1 MLQELDEGC
10 FSSFETTFLWCFKHK
25 VLLICGG
32 NLKSGCLRLD
42 DAADDG
48 DTETF
53 FTWCCRSVKV
63 DHKER
68 YCTSLLYLSL
78 RMLLQHMRREDV
90 QRSEKF
96 KVLIIIIILYRQIWR
111 WWLWGLF
118 PAATYTA
125 CCNILLKSPYN
136 ILQFFCSLHVSMWTA
151 ATPLHM
157 CPRTQKK
164 HKEQLR
170 TTRQRIVRRTLTQV
184 GFLQR
189 NVMHWH
195 LRPQPYDPL
204 PEVSWFVVIPQQE
217 HGTIFFLGKRFSFS
231 HRGNI

>member
-1 MLQELDEGC
+1 MKACACPRVTDTAGDCWNASGGC

-32 NLKSGCLRLD
+32 NLKSGCLRLE

-78 RMLLQHMRREDV
+78 RMLLQHMRREEV

-96 KVLIIIIILYRQIWR
+96 KVLIIIILYRQIWR

-118 PAATYTA
+118 PAATYTE

-136 ILQFFCSLHVSMWTA
+136 ILQFFVLYMFPC
-151 ATPLHM
+151 
-157 CPRTQKK
+157 
-164 HKEQLR
+164 E
-170 TTRQRIVRRTLTQV
+170 
-184 GFLQR
+184 
-189 NVMHWH
+189 
-195 LRPQPYDPL
+195 PQPRCCICV
-204 PEVSWFVVIPQQE
+204 PE
-217 HGTIFFLGKRFSFS
+217 
-231 HRGNI
+231 HRRNIKSSLEPPDRG